1 MGSTELTQTGD
12 TMHRIGGVLMSTVLL
27 IYKVVDGV
35 SITELSAPSIVEAG
49 KELVLD
55 CHFTYTDDQIISPE
69 FKDLVDLTYTVEG
82 EDRYTQYR
90 ALRIP
95 SASLAVAG
103 TYKCQV
109 SSFTVESYKETQV
122 NVFVPP
128 TYMYVETSQIPT
140 YTTRDRNSNVS
151 ESSPVVMSCRGGP
164 AFPAPTLTLNWTQQ
178 IIGPLHQAIHQC

>member
-1 MGSTELTQTGD
+1 MT
-12 TMHRIGGVLMSTVLL
+12 
-27 IYKVVDGV
+27 VVDGV
-35 SITELSAPSIVEAG
+35 SITELSAPSMVEAG

-55 CHFTYTDDQIISPE
+55 CHFTYTDDEIISPE

-82 EDRYTQYR
+82 EDRCTQFR

-109 SSFTVESYKETQV
+109 SSFTVESQEETQV

-128 TYMYVETSQIPT
+128 TYMYVDTSQIPA
-140 YTTRDRNSNVS
+140 YTTTDRKNSNVS
-151 ESSPVVMSCRGGP
+151 ESSPVVMSCSGGP
-164 AFPAPTLTLNWTQQ
+164 AF
-178 IIGPLHQAIHQC
+178 